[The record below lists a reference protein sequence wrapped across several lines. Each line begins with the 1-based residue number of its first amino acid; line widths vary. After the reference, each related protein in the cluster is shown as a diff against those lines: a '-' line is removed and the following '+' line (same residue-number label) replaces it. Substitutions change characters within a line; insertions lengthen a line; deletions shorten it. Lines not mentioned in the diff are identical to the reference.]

1 LTLRVSGVRVQ
12 HLVDTSETVHTARSA
27 GQSLLCLISLRR
39 VIASAYN
46 GSRQKVIVGFQD
58 SSYQQGRLSKTGPI
72 TVATVTPIV
81 SPSSQV
87 LVSRVPSSFRATKNS
102 QSYAILDPDN

>member
-1 LTLRVSGVRVQ
+1 
-12 HLVDTSETVHTARSA
+12 
-27 GQSLLCLISLRR
+27 

-58 SSYQQGRLSKTGPI
+58 STYQQGRLSKTDPE
-72 TVATVTPIV
+72 TVATVTLII
-81 SPSSQV
+81 SPSFQV
-87 LVSRVPSSFRATKNS
+87 LISRVPLSFRATKNS